1 VYPNSSNGL
10 ITVKSKGGAVIDRVS
25 LMDITG
31 RIVLQ
36 EELGVL
42 SKTIHAEH
50 LSSGMYLMN
59 IESSGQTLTKRISI
73 R

>member
-1 VYPNSSNGL
+1 
-10 ITVKSKGGAVIDRVS
+10 VKSKGGAVIDRVS

-31 RIVLQ
+31 RVVLR
-36 EELGVL
+36 EDLGVL

-50 LSSGMYLMN
+50 LRSGMYLMN
-59 IESSGQTLTKRISI
+59 IESNGQTMTKRISI